1 MTLVVHTE
9 AQKRVAG
16 GIITE
21 FLMVVRPCSLLEGR
35 LKQLEIDLIL
45 KRKRLMGILTA
56 SIVAKL
62 YFLVLK
68 QNKAKTGHRKYHDMN
83 NQEILDKIKS
93 TFETER
99 QRNAEYVAEL
109 QAIINVQ
116 RETID
121 ALQKSIERLRH
132 W

>member
-1 MTLVVHTE
+1 
-9 AQKRVAG
+9 
-16 GIITE
+16 
-21 FLMVVRPCSLLEGR
+21 
-35 LKQLEIDLIL
+35 
-45 KRKRLMGILTA
+45 MGILTA

-68 QNKAKTGHRKYHDMN
+68 QNKAKTGHKRYQDMN
-83 NQEILDKIKS
+83 NQEILDKIES

-109 QAIINVQ
+109 QAIINLQ
-116 RETID
+116 RETIA
-121 ALQKSIERLRH
+121 ALEKSIERLRL

>member
-1 MTLVVHTE
+1 
-9 AQKRVAG
+9 
-16 GIITE
+16 
-21 FLMVVRPCSLLEGR
+21 
-35 LKQLEIDLIL
+35 
-45 KRKRLMGILTA
+45 
-56 SIVAKL
+56 
-62 YFLVLK
+62 
-68 QNKAKTGHRKYHDMN
+68 MN

-99 QRNAEYVAEL
+99 QRNAEYVEEL